1 MERREFL
8 KKAILATAATA
19 VAVAMLS
26 QVQAMIDDNIDT
38 PQKNTQMKKIVIL
51 NGSPRRNGY
60 TAAALIQAFA
70 EGAQGAGHEV
80 REHYIHG
87 MGVNAC
93 IGCDSSRLSLTVCS
107 LGSTLTRCQTKK
119 RDCVLLMTAR
129 GNDYTMALDQYGIF
143 TKYLGW
149 NSLGTVLGRGLT
161 DEARTLGASIK

>member
-19 VAVAMLS
+19 VAVAVPS

-38 PQKNTQMKKIVIL
+38 TKKNTPWFNL
-51 NGSPRRNGY
+51 
-60 TAAALIQAFA
+60 
-70 EGAQGAGHEV
+70 
-80 REHYIHG
+80 
-87 MGVNAC
+87 
-93 IGCDSSRLSLTVCS
+93 DSWSN
-107 LGSTLTRCQTKK
+107 KK